1 MSNETTLTDVQ
12 SGHQYRLRH
21 SRFGMANVLVLS
33 VDGEWIDVVVLV
45 GTLRGMGRGA
55 VWGPGDE
62 KRVRRE
68 HCHFTEIPETAK

>member
-21 SRFGMANVLVLS
+21 SRFGRADVRVTY
-33 VDGEWIDVVVLV
+33 VDAEWIDVVVTHGV
-45 GTLRGMGRGA
+45 LRGMGRGA
-55 VWGPGDE
+55 VWEVGDE

-68 HCHFTEIPETAK
+68 HCHFTPIEEPAK